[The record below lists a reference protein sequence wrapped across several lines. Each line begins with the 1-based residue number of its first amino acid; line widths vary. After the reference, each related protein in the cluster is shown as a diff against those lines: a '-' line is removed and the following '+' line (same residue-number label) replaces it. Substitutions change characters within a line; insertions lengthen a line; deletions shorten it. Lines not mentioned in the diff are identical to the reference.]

1 MERRKRETEKRERCE
16 PMHSIV
22 ADLRDVRG
30 SSAIRQWMQGLAL
43 PFRAVAFLRQHRSLW
58 PWVAAPAFIGI
69 LLFGGVV
76 TGAVLY
82 ADDLLALWW
91 AQPAGEGLWI
101 GILQF
106 VWSLIYAILLIF
118 GVASAYLVAL
128 LLGGIIASPFND
140 ALSVRAE
147 HILTGDTDPP
157 EEAETWTGIGRSV
170 LSTLIVTVAYLACAI
185 PVLALNLIPGVGPLL
200 ATVINTLLA
209 AAFLSLEYADVAFA
223 RYGLTWRDKIRLL
236 RTHRSLG
243 LGFGLSTSALLWIP
257 GLNLVVMP
265 VAVTGGTALGLALH
279 GDGERITGDN

>member
-1 MERRKRETEKRERCE
+1 
-16 PMHSIV
+16 MHSTV
-22 ADLRDVRG
+22 TDLRDARE
-30 SSAIRQWMQGLAL
+30 SSAVRQWMQGLAL
-43 PFRAVAFLRQHRSLW
+43 PFRAVAFLRHHRSLW

-91 AQPAGEGLWI
+91 TQPGSDEFWPLV
-101 GILQF
+101 LNL
-106 VWSLIYAILLIF
+106 VWSLLYAILLIL

-128 LLGGIIASPFND
+128 LLGGVIASPFND

-147 HILTGDTDPP
+147 HILIGDTDAP

-170 LSTLIVTVAYLACAI
+170 LSTLIVTIAYLACAI
-185 PVLALNLIPGVGPLL
+185 PVLALNLLPGIGPLL
-200 ATVINTLLA
+200 ATVINTGLA

-223 RYGLTWRDKIRLL
+223 RYGLTWREKIRLL
-236 RTHRSLG
+236 RTHRSLAF
-243 LGFGLSTSALLWIP
+243 GFGLSTSALLWIP

-279 GDGERITGDN
+279 EDGEPVTGAN